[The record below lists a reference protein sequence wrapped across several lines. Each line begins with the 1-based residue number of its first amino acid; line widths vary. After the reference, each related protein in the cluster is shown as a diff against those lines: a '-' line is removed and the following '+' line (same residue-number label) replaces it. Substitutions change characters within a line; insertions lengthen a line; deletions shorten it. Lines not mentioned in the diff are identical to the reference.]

1 LVQESSEHITN
12 EQIQQSIGA
21 SNQSSLNLI
30 KTIFEK
36 TIMAK
41 SKDSEDTKQVA
52 AIVDWCIINWY
63 KIAEKIRSDCAVFD
77 LCKEYDEYI
86 KRPS

>member
-1 LVQESSEHITN
+1 MGN
-12 EQIQQSIGA
+12 
-21 SNQSSLNLI
+21 
-30 KTIFEK
+30 
-36 TIMAK
+36 

-52 AIVDWCIINWY
+52 DIVDWCIINWY
-63 KIAEKIRSDCAVFD
+63 KIAERIRSDCAVFD